1 MFKQGDVVGI
11 VFCNIKGV
19 VIEYRGKRNNV
30 NQYLVRRKD
39 GRYFVFFEHELY
51 SLNEREEIEQ

>member
-11 VFCNIKGV
+11 VFSNIKGV

-51 SLNEREEIEQ
+51 SLDD